1 MASDSRLLE
10 DEINAEMRVLL
21 RPKRPPRPQ
30 SEAFLLDRVASS
42 AAGSA
47 QTRHQV
53 GRGTDPSKRKSKR
66 YSAFGVS
73 PSLHTNTLYSLCN
86 TYDAL

>member
-42 AAGSA
+42 AGSA

-73 PSLHTNTLYSLCN
+73 PSLLNLLLIFKRGIIT
-86 TYDAL
+86 